1 VRLVKRALVLLVAA
15 LVLGVCAVAA
25 GVLWPE
31 RLPEVPSETGLLVI
45 ENVSVVDA
53 ETATLHP
60 RMTVEVENGRIRKLA
75 PTAESRGSGEVV
87 DGSGMFLIPGL
98 WDMHVHLF
106 GKLSTHLHLPLFVAH
121 GVTGV
126 RDMADC
132 EDPSEGVLAC
142 LEDKRSW
149 TEAVGRGELVGPR
162 VMGVAS
168 FIVHGPSRRD
178 ERYPA
183 FFAPGTES
191 EGREL
196 ARYARERGFDFVK
209 VYDSVPR
216 DAYFALLDEANARS
230 LPVVGH
236 RPRAVSAL
244 EASDAGQRSLEHA
257 RLFLEECYPGASKLR
272 SDDHRYT
279 TADRRAMVDE
289 HDASQC
295 GQLFAAMKKN
305 RTWFVPTHVTRK
317 MDAFADDEAF
327 RNDPRLRYVPWIQ
340 RKAWSEDADRM
351 VADDPSPEGRK
362 AFMDF
367 YEKGL
372 VLTGVAFRA
381 GVPVLAGTDAND
393 SFAFPGSGLHDELE
407 ELVKAGLTPAE
418 ALVAATLDPARYFG
432 VEAEYGTIAVGKA
445 ADMIL
450 LRENPLAD
458 IRSSRSIEAV
468 VLAGRPYRRE
478 HLDALLDGVESS
490 IGSPTLAAKVL
501 WAYLRD

>member
-1 VRLVKRALVLLVAA
+1 MRWVKRALVLLGAV
-15 LVLGVCAVAA
+15 LVLGIGAFAA

-31 RLPEVPSETGLLVI
+31 RLPEVPLETRLLVI

-60 RMTVEVENGRIRKLA
+60 GMTVEVENGRIRKLE
-75 PTAESRGSGEVV
+75 PTGDSRSSGEVV

-98 WDMHVHLF
+98 WDMHVHLVV
-106 GKLSTHLHLPLFVAH
+106 KLSTHFHLPLFVAH
-121 GVTGV
+121 GVTGA

-132 EDPSEGVLAC
+132 EDPEERLLAC

-149 TEAVGRGELVGPR
+149 NEAVGRGELVGPR

-168 FIVHGPSRRD
+168 FIVNGPSRRD
-178 ERYPA
+178 ERYPG

-196 ARYARERGFDFVK
+196 ARYASERGFDFVK
-209 VYDSVPR
+209 VYDSLPR
-216 DAYFALLDEANARS
+216 DAYFALLDEANAGS

-244 EASDAGQRSLEHA
+244 EASDAGHRSFEHA

-272 SDDHRYT
+272 LDDHRYT
-279 TADRRAMVDE
+279 TADRRAMVDQ

-295 GQLFAAMKKN
+295 GLLFAAMKKN

-317 MDAFADDEAF
+317 MDAFADDDAF
-327 RNDPRLRYVPWIQ
+327 RNDPRLRYIQGVQ

-362 AFMDF
+362 AFMDV

-372 VLTGVAFRA
+372 ALTDAAFRA
-381 GVPVLAGTDAND
+381 GVPILAGTDAND

-418 ALVAATLDPARYFG
+418 ALVAATLGPARYFG
-432 VEAEYGTIAVGKA
+432 VEAEYGSIAEGKA

-468 VLAGRPYRRE
+468 VLAGRLYRRE
-478 HLDALLDGVESS
+478 QLDALLDGVEAS
-490 IGSPTLAAKVL
+490 IGSPTLAAKAL
-501 WAYLRD
+501 WAYLLD